1 MVNPAM
7 IFKIK
12 SMWDEFTNQHP
23 KLPRF
28 FQAVASQPLEE
39 GTVIEMTISRPGGDT
54 LTSNVKL
61 RIWLCLTS
69 SRRWEQAV
77 CSKNVRQLQENAD
90 DKETVPSIRHTV

>member
-12 SMWDEFTNQHP
+12 GMWDEFTRNHP

-28 FQAVASQPLEE
+28 FQAVVSHPVEE
-39 GTVIEMTISRPGGDT
+39 GTIIELTIQRPNGDT

-61 RIWLCLTS
+61 TASDLALLDQI
-69 SRRWEQAV
+69 
-77 CSKNVRQLQENAD
+77 RQMGTENI
-90 DKETVPSIRHTV
+90 S

>member
-12 SMWDEFTNQHP
+12 SMWDEFTRSHP

-28 FQAVASQPLEE
+28 FQAVASHPLEE
-39 GTVIEMTISRPGGDT
+39 GTIIELTIQRPNGDT

-61 RIWLCLTS
+61 TASDLDLM
-69 SRRWEQAV
+69 EQL
-77 CSKNVRQLQENAD
+77 KDLG
-90 DKETVPSIRHTV
+90 TVNMS

>member
-12 SMWDEFTNQHP
+12 SMWDEFSANHP

-28 FQAVASQPLEE
+28 FQAVGSQPLEE
-39 GTVIEMTISRPGGDT
+39 GTVIELMIRRPGGNT

-61 RIWLCLTS
+61 TASDVELI
-69 SRRWEQAV
+69 
-77 CSKNVRQLQENAD
+77 RQI
-90 DKETVPSIRHTV
+90 KELGTNGMQ

>member
-12 SMWDEFTNQHP
+12 SMWDEFTNNHP

-28 FQAVASQPLEE
+28 FQAVASQSLEE
-39 GTVIEMTISRPGGDT
+39 GTIIELTIQRPNGDS

-61 RIWLCLTS
+61 TASDLALID
-69 SRRWEQAV
+69 
-77 CSKNVRQLQENAD
+77 QL
-90 DKETVPSIRHTV
+90 KELGTNNM

>member
-39 GTVIEMTISRPGGDT
+39 GTVIEMIISRPGGDT

-61 RIWLCLTS
+61 TASDLALLD
-69 SRRWEQAV
+69 
-77 CSKNVRQLQENAD
+77 QL
-90 DKETVPSIRHTV
+90 KEMGTGGMQ

>member
-12 SMWDEFTNQHP
+12 SMWDEFTRSHP

-28 FQAVASQPLEE
+28 FQAVVSHPLEE
-39 GTVIEMTISRPGGDT
+39 GTIIELTIQRPNGDT

-61 RIWLCLTS
+61 TASDLELV
-69 SRRWEQAV
+69 EQ
-77 CSKNVRQLQENAD
+77 L
-90 DKETVPSIRHTV
+90 KELGTVNMS

>member
-12 SMWDEFTNQHP
+12 SMWDEFTNNHP

-28 FQAVASQPLEE
+28 FQAVASQSLEE
-39 GTVIEMTISRPGGDT
+39 GTIIELTIQRPNGDA

-61 RIWLCLTS
+61 TASDLALIDEL
-69 SRRWEQAV
+69 
-77 CSKNVRQLQENAD
+77 RQLGTSNM
-90 DKETVPSIRHTV
+90 

>member
-12 SMWDEFTNQHP
+12 SMWDEFSNQHP

-28 FQAVASQPLEE
+28 FQAVASQPMEE
-39 GTVIEMTISRPGGDT
+39 GTVIELTISRPGGDT

-61 RIWLCLTS
+61 TASDLALFD
-69 SRRWEQAV
+69 
-77 CSKNVRQLQENAD
+77 QL
-90 DKETVPSIRHTV
+90 KEMGTGGMQ

>member
-12 SMWDEFTNQHP
+12 SMWDEFTRNHP

-28 FQAVASQPLEE
+28 FQAAVSHPLEE
-39 GTVIEMTISRPGGDT
+39 GTVIEMTIQRPNGDT

-61 RIWLCLTS
+61 TASDLDLLD
-69 SRRWEQAV
+69 
-77 CSKNVRQLQENAD
+77 QL
-90 DKETVPSIRHTV
+90 KEMGTANMS

>member
-12 SMWDEFTNQHP
+12 SMWDEFSNNHP

-28 FQAVASQPLEE
+28 FQAVASQPMEE
-39 GTVIEMTISRPGGDT
+39 GTVIEMTISRPDGDT

-61 RIWLCLTS
+61 TASDLALLDQLREIGTS
-69 SRRWEQAV
+69 GM
-77 CSKNVRQLQENAD
+77 
-90 DKETVPSIRHTV
+90 